1 MENDGDRNRNRY
13 HNGYVAGVFSMIC
26 VGYFSFRSFGV
37 FDFVVEPAWYFGLF
51 VSITCCGLLAGFIP
65 SFRTVAKLKQAYR
78 QET

>member
-1 MENDGDRNRNRY
+1 MTAIETAIVTITGMLL
-13 HNGYVAGVFSMIC
+13 GFLFSMIC